1 LLAGADLFVLSSVSE
16 GLPVVILEAMAA
28 GLPVISTRVGGVPEV
43 LPPEAGWLCEP
54 GRAESLASA
63 ILAAV
68 NEPDLASMG
77 RAARRLA
84 FAHFGIARVQAE
96 YERLFSSLIGRPVAA
111 AGDQERRVPRPLPG
125 LGRTVRSPS
134 DLSRRL

>member
-1 LLAGADLFVLSSVSE
+1 GDGPLGPVLREKVRAAGLDAHVSFEGTVSQPEHLLARADLFVLSSLSE

-43 LPPEAGWLCEP
+43 LTPEAGWLCEP
-54 GRAESLASA
+54 GRTDSLVAA

-68 NEPDLASMG
+68 NDPDLAAMG

-84 FAHFGIARVQAE
+84 FANFGIAR
-96 YERLFSSLIGRPVAA
+96 
-111 AGDQERRVPRPLPG
+111 
-125 LGRTVRSPS
+125 
-134 DLSRRL
+134 